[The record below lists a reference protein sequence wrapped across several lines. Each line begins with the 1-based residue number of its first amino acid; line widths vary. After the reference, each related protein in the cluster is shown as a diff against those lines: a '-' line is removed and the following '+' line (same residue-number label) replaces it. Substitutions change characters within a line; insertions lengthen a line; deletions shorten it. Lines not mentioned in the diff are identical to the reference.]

1 MKAIVRAVTTSGKV
15 RLLTEV
21 GQHVTLQAKGKGYL
35 RTGDIVF
42 LSQTVKGLSVK
53 LANVADVLPVAD
65 PEPISIPKE
74 DSNV

>member
-15 RLLTEV
+15 RLLTEN
-21 GQHVTLQAKGKGYL
+21 GQSVTLESRGKGYL
-35 RTGDIVF
+35 RTGDTVF

-53 LANVADVLPVAD
+53 LANVEDVLPVAD

>member
-1 MKAIVRAVTTSGKV
+1 MKAIVRAVTTSGRV
-15 RLLTEV
+15 RLLTED
-21 GQHVTLQAKGKGYL
+21 GQSVRLEARRRYL

-42 LSQTVKGLSVK
+42 LSHTVNGLSIK
-53 LANVADVLPVAD
+53 LVNVEDVLPVSE

>member
-1 MKAIVRAVTTSGKV
+1 MKAIVRAVTTSGRV
-15 RLLTEV
+15 RLLTED

-35 RTGDIVF
+35 RTRDIVF
-42 LSQTVKGLSVK
+42 LSHTVKGLSVK
-53 LANVADVLPVAD
+53 LVNIEDVLPVAD